1 MGRIVRTDCSIH
13 HILKAIALKFAII
26 TICQLV
32 FVQTINLH
40 TRRGTAYNVRM
51 SQKIRVVVAD
61 DEAPY
66 RKALEKTLALA
77 PECEIL
83 AVCKDGQEALDA
95 CLADPPDVLLTD
107 INMPRMSGIE
117 LTRRLLKQEKSIAI
131 VILTVKE
138 DDDTVY
144 EAFRAGALGYLLK
157 TSTPQDVVEAIRLAE
172 RGEAKITPR
181 IATKVLEDF
190 RRVKEEDEID
200 DTELFVLSD
209 REQEILD
216 LVAQGLR
223 NKEIASKL
231 SIAEKTV
238 KNHVSNILKAL
249 QVNSRTEAAMKAV
262 KAKLVEKV

>member
-1 MGRIVRTDCSIH
+1 
-13 HILKAIALKFAII
+13 
-26 TICQLV
+26 
-32 FVQTINLH
+32 
-40 TRRGTAYNVRM
+40 M
-51 SQKIRVVVAD
+51 SQKIRVVIAD

-66 RKALEKTLALA
+66 RSALQKTLTLM
-77 PECEIL
+77 PECEVL
-83 AVCKDGQEALDA
+83 GVCKDGQEALDL

-117 LTRRLLKQEKSIAI
+117 LTRRLLKREKGVNV
-131 VILTVKE
+131 VILTIRE
-138 DDDTVY
+138 DDDTVF

-157 TSTPQDVVEAIRLAE
+157 TSTPQDVIEGIRLAE

-190 RRVKEEDEID
+190 RRVKDEDETD
-200 DTELFVLSD
+200 DSELFVLSD
-209 REQEILD
+209 REAEILD

-223 NKEIASKL
+223 NRDIAAKL
-231 SIAEKTV
+231 CIAEKTV

-262 KAKLVEKV
+262 KARMGDKG

>member
-1 MGRIVRTDCSIH
+1 MEDGKVMP
-13 HILKAIALKFAII
+13 
-26 TICQLV
+26 
-32 FVQTINLH
+32 
-40 TRRGTAYNVRM
+40 M
-51 SQKIRVVVAD
+51 SQKIRVVLAD
-61 DEAPY
+61 DESSY
-66 RKALEKTLALA
+66 RKALEKTLSLMG
-77 PECEIL
+77 ECELL

-95 CLADPPDVLLTD
+95 CLADPPEVLLTD
-107 INMPRMSGIE
+107 INMPNLSGIE
-117 LTRRLLKQEKSIAI
+117 LTRKLLKKEKQVNV

-157 TSTPQDVVEAIRLAE
+157 TSTPQDVIEAIRLAE

-190 RRVKEEDEID
+190 RRTKEEEEID
-200 DTELFVLSD
+200 DSEMYVLSE
-209 REQEILD
+209 RESEILD
-216 LVAQGLR
+216 LVAQGMR
-223 NKEIASKL
+223 NKDIAAHL

-262 KAKLVEKV
+262 KAKMAEKA